1 MPKNHKKTQQKMRV
15 AKTSHMPKTSRVEGR
30 AASNVAQAPTI
41 FEALEQRPDGA
52 TVRWLVAVTGRCR
65 STVREVL
72 NRGIGCGRITRSLYP
87 SDGDASD
94 AWRYFLVPNWA
105 EIDVRKARANSKQPI
120 SFSELAA
127 QVARLS
133 SEVTQLR
140 EQLMSDKFNL

>member
-1 MPKNHKKTQQKMRV
+1 MARKHTKVRQKMRV
-15 AKTSHMPKTSRVEGR
+15 VKMSRTPKTPRVEGR
-30 AASNVAQAPTI
+30 SASDVAQAPTI

-65 STVREVL
+65 STVREAL

-87 SDGDASD
+87 SDSDASD